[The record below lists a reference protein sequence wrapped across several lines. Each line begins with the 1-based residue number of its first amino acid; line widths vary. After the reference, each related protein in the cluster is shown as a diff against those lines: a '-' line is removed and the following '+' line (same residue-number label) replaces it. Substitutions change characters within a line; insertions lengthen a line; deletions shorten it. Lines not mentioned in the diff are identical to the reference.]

1 MKVKVKK
8 QKTKP
13 ISQKAPGYLSEEE
26 QKLLQVGNRPYKS
39 SNCQIF
45 NKSYYLY
52 PCHSLV
58 LRVFA
63 YKENSSGLLFVSI
76 FWPQPT

>member
-26 QKLLQVGNRPYKS
+26 QKLLQVENRPYKS

-45 NKSYYLY
+45 NKSYYL
-52 PCHSLV
+52 S
-58 LRVFA
+58 
-63 YKENSSGLLFVSI
+63 
-76 FWPQPT
+76 